1 MPSRTLERRKPVSYL
16 PYPPH
21 ETHRAEQ
28 HYASVAE
35 GLDRL
40 IDGCRQLA
48 ADGAERARR
57 LDLIGSHLGNAAASN
72 GGQPIT
78 AAEHIGTLA
87 NLLAV
92 AVDRLAA
99 QDGAQ

>member
-1 MPSRTLERRKPVSYL
+1 MSYR

-21 ETHRAEQ
+21 ETARADQ
-28 HYASVAE
+28 HYAPVGE

-40 IDGCRQLA
+40 IDSCRQLA

-57 LDLIGSHLGNAAASN
+57 LDLIGSHLGNGAPLS
-72 GGQPIT
+72 P
-78 AAEHIGTLA
+78 AEHIGTLA
-87 NLLAV
+87 NLLTV
-92 AVDRLAA
+92 AIDRLAT